1 VTERERQ
8 MKLRTIAKA
17 AIEAGG
23 HVALTRRLDEATGI
37 GNEAM
42 MESWDGRFEMP
53 GDVPST
59 VPTTLHDG
67 RGDLAP
73 ALVIEGRR
81 VPVAGRR
88 DDKALA
94 ILRYDM
100 TGTGVPLGDD
110 MMRAVS
116 ARVGRDAWSAFGE
129 RAETSVRLCVVRMR
143 PNSLQAEAI
152 VALSRDVRQRWR
164 NSSGHHWTSLT
175 PMEID
180 FRIHEGD
187 VYWTHGEVSWP
198 YQRSI
203 AELRKTGSMEEES
216 RVEKR
221 IRRGAVLLGA
231 MAIGSP
237 FMGGIM
243 GLDTAAIII
252 AAVTPAVTAI
262 LLLILAAIAPADDT
276 DHALAMIERN
286 KEGVAL
292 LYVGAML
299 ASPFMPAYAFLLPQ
313 ALMTLALWIRI
324 ERTRP
329 SVDGHVTTADGP
341 KRDARVPRVRPGLRQ
356 AVDAL
361 VSACGVLDEDRMR
374 LAETAARAC
383 LRIEGF
389 DAEDPLVEDARRS
402 VDALPN
408 VLTAHRDAMRYATEE
423 DGIVLAE
430 RIVTALTSAAD
441 AVEDARRAL
450 LASASSKLET
460 QTRYIAAR
468 SGHGLESIR

>member
-1 VTERERQ
+1 
-8 MKLRTIAKA
+8 MKLRTIAKG
-17 AIEAGG
+17 AIESGG
-23 HVALTRRLDEATGI
+23 HVGTTHGPNEATAM

-42 MESWDGRFEMP
+42 MESWDGRFEKH

-67 RGDLAP
+67 RGDLSP
-73 ALVIEGRR
+73 ALVIEGVR

-88 DDKALA
+88 DDMTLA

-100 TGTGVPLGDD
+100 TGTGVPLGED

-116 ARVGRDAWSAFGE
+116 ARVGRDAWNALGAD
-129 RAETSVRLCVVRMR
+129 AETSTRLCVVRMR
-143 PNSLQAEAI
+143 RDSLHAEAI
-152 VALSRDVRQRWR
+152 VAMGPGIRQKWSRA
-164 NSSGHHWTSLT
+164 SGQHWTSISA
-175 PMEID
+175 MAINVRID
-180 FRIHEGD
+180 ASD
-187 VYWTHGEVSWP
+187 SYWTHTDVSWP

-203 AELRKTGSMEEES
+203 AELRGTSSSKKEI

-243 GLDTAAIII
+243 GLDTAATVV
-252 AAVTPAVTAI
+252 ATVTPAVTAI

-276 DHALAMIERN
+276 DHGLAMIERN
-286 KEGVAL
+286 KEGIAL
-292 LYVGAML
+292 AYCGAML
-299 ASPFMPAYAFLLPQ
+299 ASPLLPGYAFLLPQ

-329 SVDGHVTTADGP
+329 SDDVPVATAAGP
-341 KRDARVPRVRPGLRQ
+341 KRDTRIPRARPELRE
-356 AVDAL
+356 AVDGL

-374 LAETAARAC
+374 LAETAGRAC

-408 VLTAHRDAMRYATEE
+408 VLTAHRETMRYATEE
-423 DGIVLAE
+423 DGLVLAE
-430 RIVTALTSAAD
+430 RLVTALTSAAD
-441 AVEDARRAL
+441 AVEDARRSL
-450 LASASSKLET
+450 LASAASKLDT